1 MPDEGRRR
9 VAKVVGATGE
19 ALGMVAFIEGRAGAR
34 VGRAA
39 ELVSAT
45 AATEETAARG
55 EVGGGSEGRGW
66 RRRRR

>member
-45 AATEETAARG
+45 VKDSLPERSDHRVFAVRHED
-55 EVGGGSEGRGW
+55 
-66 RRRRR
+66 